1 MFFRIL
7 DLKLALGYLQ
17 NMMVCIDA
25 GISGSFDGL
34 NVTVAV
40 SADIFLDKL
49 NTLMLGLSQDN
60 LNIDFQLYTEFLTYY
75 IEGETSLYILQSLTR
90 KVHNS
95 ISKIQKKKSGYQ
107 LRCNNLRE
115 KPLSYLF
122 LHS

>member
-17 NMMVCIDA
+17 NIMVCIDA

-49 NTLMLGLSQDN
+49 NTLMLGLSQDT

-75 IEGETSLYILQSLTR
+75 IEGETSLYIMQSLTR

-95 ISKIQKKKSGYQ
+95 I
-107 LRCNNLRE
+107 
-115 KPLSYLF
+115 
-122 LHS
+122 